1 MNSELILKKALP
13 TDASAIKELVN
24 SHAESDWLIPRS
36 LNQLYENIRDFF
48 VIKAGTGDEVLG
60 CVALRISWE
69 NLAEIRSLVV
79 SSALRG
85 QGWGSKLVE
94 AALKEA
100 GDLGLKK
107 VFTLTVRPGF
117 FKKLGFSEVDKNELP
132 QKIWRDCINCPH
144 FPDCR
149 EVALIT
155 SIPNGQ

>member
-13 TDASAIKELVN
+13 SDAAAIKELVN

-48 VIKAGTGDEVLG
+48 IIKPVSGSGVLG
-60 CVALRISWE
+60 CSALRISWE
-69 NLAEIRSLVV
+69 DLAEIRSLVV
-79 SSALRG
+79 SSELRG
-85 QGWGSKLVE
+85 KGWGRELVSACLE
-94 AALKEA
+94 EA
-100 GDLGLKK
+100 GELGLKR
-107 VFTLTVRPGF
+107 VFTLTVRPDF
-117 FKKLGFSEVDKNELP
+117 FKKLGFAEVDKNELP

-155 SIPNGQ
+155 SIPTGQ